1 MDRQLEYPADSQSG
15 LSIPDAAA
23 AMGISITT
31 LRRQIRRDQVR
42 TEKVATPSGFVYRVL
57 VGSDSQVSNR
67 AHAPSIRADSQR
79 IATVDRQ
86 TQDLVVL
93 VKEQQTTIMEL
104 AGRVGYYQA
113 EVEQLRTT
121 LKALQVPKE
130 EPPGHESPAMVVPD
144 DAPPRAS
151 WWRWFQR

>member
-57 VGSDSQVSNR
+57 VGSDSQ
-67 AHAPSIRADSQR
+67 R

-86 TQDLVVL
+86 TEDLVVL